1 MEDEL
6 KVLVTG
12 AAGFIGYHLCRRLYE
27 GGHDIVGIDS
37 MNAYYDVALKEMRL
51 ASLEQ
56 LGDRFLFKKL
66 DICDRGALFA
76 LLKEGRFDAVCHL
89 AAQAG
94 VRYSIQNPYSY
105 VENNV
110 AGFLNILEGC
120 VQNQVSYLVYASS
133 SSVYGRSGKQP
144 FAESDQVD
152 TPASLYAAT
161 KKADELMAHVYS
173 QMYGLPTVGLRFF
186 TVYGPYGRP
195 DMAYFKFADRIER
208 GQEIEVYNN
217 GQMKRDFTY
226 IDDVTAGIEKVLTA
240 SYEDKPKYRIYNM
253 GRGNPEN
260 LMDLIRLIE
269 KGLEKKASL
278 KMMPLQKGDVLETF
292 ADISALKR
300 DFGYK
305 PSVDLEEGMARFLAW
320 FKEYSK
326 H

>member
-1 MEDEL
+1 M

-120 VQNQVSYLVYASS
+120 VQNQVPYLVYASS

-144 FAESDQVD
+144 FTEGQRVD

-208 GQEIEVYNN
+208 GQEIDVYNN

-226 IDDVTAGIEKVLTA
+226 VDDVTAGIEKVLTA
-240 SYEDKPKYRIYNM
+240 SYEDKPKYRIYNI

>member
-1 MEDEL
+1 
-6 KVLVTG
+6 
-12 AAGFIGYHLCRRLYE
+12 
-27 GGHDIVGIDS
+27 

-51 ASLEQ
+51 ASLKE
-56 LGDRFLFKKL
+56 LGNRFQFHKL
-66 DICDRGALFA
+66 DICDREALFA
-76 LLKEGRFDAVCHL
+76 LIKEGQFDAVCSL

-94 VRYSIQNPYSY
+94 VRYSIQNPYTY

-120 VQNQVSYLVYASS
+120 VQNQVPYLVYASS

-152 TPASLYAAT
+152 TPVSLYAAT

-217 GQMKRDFTY
+217 GRMKRDFTY

>member
-1 MEDEL
+1 M

-12 AAGFIGYHLCRRLYE
+12 AAGFIGYHLCKRLYE
-27 GGHDIVGIDS
+27 SGHDIVGIDS

-51 ASLEQ
+51 SSLEK
-56 LGDRFLFKKL
+56 LGGRFLFKKL

-76 LLKEGRFDAVCHL
+76 LLKEDRFDAVCHL

-94 VRYSIQNPYSY
+94 VRYSIQNPYTY

-110 AGFLNILEGC
+110 AGFLNVLEGC

-133 SSVYGRSGKQP
+133 SSVYGRSDKQP
-144 FAESDQVD
+144 FSEDQRVD

-173 QMYGLPTVGLRFF
+173 QMNGLPVVGLRFF

-217 GQMKRDFTY
+217 GHMKRDFTY
-226 IDDVTAGIEKVLTA
+226 VDDVTTGIEKVLTA
-240 SYEDKPKYRIYNM
+240 PYRDKPKYRVYNI
-253 GRGNPEN
+253 GRGKPEN

-269 KGLEKKASL
+269 KGLGKKASL
-278 KMMPLQKGDVLETF
+278 KMMPLQNGDVLETF
-292 ADISALKR
+292 ADISALKN

-305 PSVDLEEGMARFLAW
+305 PSMDLEEGMAKFLTW
-320 FKEYSK
+320 FKEYSRR
-326 H
+326 